1 MGQCGSYAQSS
12 ARFETLRGDSLYNV
26 WYLQNVVSGMAQ
38 MQVSWQLFPRLA
50 VLLAPGTILILTG
63 ISPRVSSSV
72 ARAAREIDHLDIVF
86 SLCQQVPSSLEVHHP
101 ETQHVS
107 EEIYWGPRVEFLGML
122 VDGQEAQKIWNAPPV
137 CVCEFEDMF
146 VPKVLKALLRGYVCS

>member
-1 MGQCGSYAQSS
+1 
-12 ARFETLRGDSLYNV
+12 
-26 WYLQNVVSGMAQ
+26 

-50 VLLAPGTILILTG
+50 VLLAPGRILILTG

-72 ARAAREIDHLDIVF
+72 ARAAQEIDHLDIVF

-101 ETQHVS
+101 ETQPVS

-122 VDGQEAQKIWNAPPV
+122 VDGQAAQKIWNARPV
-137 CVCEFEDMF
+137 CVYEYEDMF